1 MNSKTKNIIIGLV
14 VVGAL
19 FLIYFLFIKKSP
31 VDTAL
36 TSSSGTLI
44 DTSNSGSNK
53 ASEVGKDFITLLL
66 SVKSINLDDVILKD
80 NAFLSL
86 RDSSITL
93 VGSNDEGRIN
103 PFAPIGTES
112 ISQPVILP
120 TDMTT
125 PATGD
130 VNTPPTIN
138 TSNGSKKN

>member
-93 VGSNDEGRIN
+93 VGSND
-103 PFAPIGTES
+103 
-112 ISQPVILP
+112 
-120 TDMTT
+120 
-125 PATGD
+125 
-130 VNTPPTIN
+130 
-138 TSNGSKKN
+138 